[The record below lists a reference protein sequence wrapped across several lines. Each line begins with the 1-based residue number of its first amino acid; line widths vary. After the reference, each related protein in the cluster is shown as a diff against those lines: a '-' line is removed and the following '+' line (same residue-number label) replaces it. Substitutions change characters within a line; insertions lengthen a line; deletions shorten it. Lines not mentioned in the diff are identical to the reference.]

1 MSQPLGNAIGNALDV
16 VEALELLG
24 GTMHGRLR
32 DAAIMFAGEA
42 LSRLTGAGMGEARAR
57 AASALDSGEA
67 VESFRRM
74 VQAQGGDPR
83 VVDDPAGV
91 LPQAP
96 VVVPILAPREGYLSA
111 VDAEALGRAS
121 GELGAGRRKK
131 GDAIDPAVGIV
142 FRPKVGDRIG
152 TGQELGTVHAR
163 TCDDADLCRARIAA
177 AMTIGG
183 DPVEPPPLVY
193 GWYGE

>member
-1 MSQPLGNAIGNALDV
+1 
-16 VEALELLG
+16 
-24 GTMHGRLR
+24 
-32 DAAIMFAGEA
+32 MFAGEA

-142 FRPKVGDRIG
+142 FRPKVGDRVDA
-152 TGQELGTVHAR
+152 GQELGAVHAR
-163 TCDDADLCRARIAA
+163 SRDDAQGCLRRIGEALVWSD
-177 AMTIGG
+177 
-183 DPVEPPPLVY
+183 DPVAEPPLVY
-193 GWYGE
+193 GWYGG